1 MVVTLWRLEFSD
13 RLDYSRYESLGFA
26 LTLSLGPD
34 NQILIKPQLD
44 TGSTF
49 CVFQRQ
55 YAEILGLRTEQGV
68 EQRIRTATGSFTAYG
83 HEITLAVGQLEWQA
97 VVYFAGHD
105 DFPINVVGRL
115 GFLDRLRVGIVD
127 YEEILYLSGYEQT

>member
-1 MVVTLWRLEFSD
+1 MAVTPWRLEFSD
-13 RLDYSRYESLGFA
+13 RLDYSRDNNLSFA

-34 NQILIKPQLD
+34 NQVLIRPQLD

-55 YAEILGLRTEQGV
+55 YAELLSLKTEQGA
-68 EQRIRTATGSFTAYG
+68 EQRIRTATGSFAAFG

-127 YEEILYLSGYEQT
+127 YEQILYLAGYEQT